1 MRPELFSI
9 GSFTV
14 YSYGLMMAVGI
25 ITCVL
30 VAERRAPKFGLDG
43 ERIFDLAVWGVIG
56 GVLGAKILYWIVEW
70 KSIAADP
77 SLLLDIGNGFVVYGG
92 LIGGVFG
99 GWLCCRVKKL
109 NFLRYLDLAV
119 PSIALAQGFGRIGC
133 LMAGCCYGRET
144 DSWFHIVFHES
155 HIAPNGVPLIPTQLI
170 SSVANFAHFALLA
183 WLAKKTKGDGQLAGV
198 YLICYSVG
206 RALVEML
213 RDDPRG
219 AVGRFSTSQ
228 FISLFIFVLGVAM
241 FFYFG
246 KKGRT
251 KPEGSGGGN
260 AASETEGAPETED
273 AAR

>member
-1 MRPELFSI
+1 MKPELFSI

-25 ITCVL
+25 IVCVL
-30 VAERRAPKFGLDG
+30 AAEKRAPKFGLEGD
-43 ERIFDLAVWGVIG
+43 RIFDLAVWGVVG
-56 GVLGAKILYWIVEW
+56 GILGAKILYWIVEW
-70 KSIAADP
+70 KAIAADP

-99 GWLCCRVKKL
+99 GWLYCRVKKL
-109 NFLRYLDLAV
+109 NFLKYLDLAV

-144 DSWFHIVFHES
+144 DSWFHVVFHES

-170 SSVANFAHFALLA
+170 SSAANFVHFAFLV
-183 WLAKKTKGDGQLAGV
+183 WMAKKTKGDGQLGGL

-206 RALVEML
+206 RTLIEML

-219 AVGRFSTSQ
+219 TVGGFSTSQ
-228 FISLFIFVLGVAM
+228 FISLFIFVLGAVM
-241 FFYFG
+241 FFFFG
-246 KKGRT
+246 KRGKTEPVKADG
-251 KPEGSGGGN
+251 E
-260 AASETEGAPETED
+260 AAGD
-273 AAR
+273 AAK